1 LTGCGKGQHSP
12 NGRTDALDTGP
23 PHENFLLI
31 EIKCALAT
39 ANKEILKE
47 FWVKLRLS
55 LFDKI
60 SESKE
65 AVMFKRIDHVEITS
79 GDLER
84 SIRFYKEVFG
94 FALKERIKPSSP
106 EIEEIAFLTLGD
118 TMLELLAIK
127 NSAPPPKG
135 PQVGFRTMAIEV
147 DDMDR
152 AVQYLKGK
160 GVEVSWGPVTL
171 GTSKRAEIRD
181 PDGLSIELRQW

>member
-1 LTGCGKGQHSP
+1 VLRIQQARRFWKIFGLNLG
-12 NGRTDALDTGP
+12 
-23 PHENFLLI
+23 
-31 EIKCALAT
+31 LAYS
-39 ANKEILKE
+39 ARQVNP
-47 FWVKLRLS
+47 
-55 LFDKI
+55 
-60 SESKE
+60 KE

-84 SIRFYKEVFG
+84 SIRFYKEVIG
-94 FALKERIKPSSP
+94 FTLKERIKPSSP

-127 NSAPPPKG
+127 NSAPAPKS

-147 DDMDR
+147 DDMDQ
-152 AVQYLKGK
+152 AIEYLKGK